1 MIRPSLRC
9 CRGLAAPRSGPGP
22 GYYDML
28 AGDIWRSPSA
38 GQQARGDAP
47 GGPSAMGHHNAS

>member
-1 MIRPSLRC
+1 MQD
-9 CRGLAAPRSGPGP
+9 GDTGP

-28 AGDIWRSPSA
+28 AGDIRRPPSA

-47 GGPSAMGHHNAS
+47 GGPSAMGHHNAP